1 MVSVSHIECA
11 SGTPVY
17 NLEIEGAPNY
27 FVGDNW
33 LVHNC
38 NAYKNPYTDRWKA
51 LASIIKPETFLWMM
65 TGTPAAQSP
74 VDAFGLARLV
84 NPNGV
89 PKLLTGWRDTVMNK
103 ISTYKWVPKA
113 DARDKVNAALQPAI
127 RFSKK
132 QCVDLPP
139 VVVETRAIEMS
150 PQQLKY
156 YKLLKDQMLVMA
168 AGQTITAVNAG
179 VAINKLLQISCGAAY
194 SEDGEVVEFDA
205 TPRMRVLMEVL
216 EETSRKAI
224 IFAMFR
230 SSIDTIV
237 NHLEKN
243 GVKTAQIHGDVA
255 AGKRGTIIQDFQN
268 EPTVRA
274 LVMQPQATAHG
285 ITLTAA
291 DTVIFFGPLMSV
303 EQYLQC
309 IARADR
315 QGQTAESVRVVHLQS
330 SPIEE
335 RLFKAMQGKVSDH
348 QLLVGMFDAE
358 TGVAPVE

>member
-1 MVSVSHIECA
+1 MLQGAYDIVITNYEGIEILA
-11 SGTPVY
+11 K
-17 NLEIEGAPNY
+17 EINADGR
-27 FVGDNW
+27 FD
-33 LVHNC
+33 LVIVDEA

-216 EETSRKAI
+216 EETDRKVL